1 MNKIRIATNDMALTV
16 KMSDEQANVWF
27 GTLTRALLGEY
38 PDIAEPVEV
47 EEPEAEDSEPETEE
61 QPSDLDE
68 DEPEPV
74 EEPTPQES
82 YKGFL
87 RITCAHCGETGSF
100 NARYPIGFYRCK
112 SCGENNALH
121 DLHRLKFR
129 CECGHTWVYHTN
141 ATEHHRA
148 ELPCVRYAHAG
159 RAGQKRGL
167 FPVVIRLSC
176 FKLWFER
183 RMSDGSSSQA

>member
-61 QPSDLDE
+61 QPSDPDE

-74 EEPTPQES
+74 EEPRRRRATRAFCVSPVHIAAKPAALTRGTRS
-82 YKGFL
+82 
-87 RITCAHCGETGSF
+87 GSI
-100 NARYPIGFYRCK
+100 AVSHAVRTTRCTI
-112 SCGENNALH
+112 C
-121 DLHRLKFR
+121 
-129 CECGHTWVYHTN
+129 TV
-141 ATEHHRA
+141 
-148 ELPCVRYAHAG
+148 
-159 RAGQKRGL
+159 
-167 FPVVIRLSC
+167 
-176 FKLWFER
+176 
-183 RMSDGSSSQA
+183 